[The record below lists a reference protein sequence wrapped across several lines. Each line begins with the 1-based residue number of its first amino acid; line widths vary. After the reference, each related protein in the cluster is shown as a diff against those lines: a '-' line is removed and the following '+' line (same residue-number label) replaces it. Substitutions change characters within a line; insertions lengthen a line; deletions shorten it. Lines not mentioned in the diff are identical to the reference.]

1 MQFNLF
7 YLFWRG
13 KKKILHVK
21 LAYLAYRPQKK
32 LWLMCV
38 FIHTNVYSVFFFLH
52 VCIFVSGYLALHSAR
67 NSFIII
73 LSFSTLVTGC
83 GDKYG
88 SFTVQSKLSCCFC
101 VLHYNCL
108 PIIIYSEVFSFC
120 HQPWFIA
127 CNISANTPKHI
138 HLLDGFV
145 TIAEIFFFC
154 FFKIYDIYI
163 AF

>member
-1 MQFNLF
+1 MLVFSAAHRLGLVPYGLIMTLTTYCIALYFNISCAIQPFLP
-7 YLFWRG
+7 LLTG
-13 KKKILHVK
+13 QEKDPTCEVGLSCLPSTKKALVNVCFHTHK
-21 LAYLAYRPQKK
+21 
-32 LWLMCV
+32 CV
-38 FIHTNVYSVFFFLH
+38 QCFFFLH

-120 HQPWFIA
+120 HQP
-127 CNISANTPKHI
+127 
-138 HLLDGFV
+138 
-145 TIAEIFFFC
+145 
-154 FFKIYDIYI
+154 
-163 AF
+163 